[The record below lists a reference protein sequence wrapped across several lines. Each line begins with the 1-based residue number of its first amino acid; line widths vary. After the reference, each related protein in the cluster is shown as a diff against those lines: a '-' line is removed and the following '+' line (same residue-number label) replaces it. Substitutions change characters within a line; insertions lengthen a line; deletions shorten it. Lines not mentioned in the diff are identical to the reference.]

1 MPRIATKFDD
11 HQTLGA
17 FEQTPI
23 VNDSLTSETTTIV
36 ASDKESAKS
45 GEVSAIVYKLA
56 ENASDPIDAA
66 LALFGGS
73 PAELAKFAI
82 GAYNDDIRLRAKSFI
97 VTSIEGPEK
106 MVARVV
112 RRIAKELN
120 LDEANVL
127 AKVKANPAYL
137 DMLLSLAK

>member
-11 HQTLGA
+11 HQVLGK
-17 FEQTPI
+17 FEQKP
-23 VNDSLTSETTTIV
+23 VNSDSLVSEDVNVV
-36 ASDKESAKS
+36 ASDKESEKS
-45 GEVSAIVYKLA
+45 GEVTATIYKLA
-56 ENASDPIDAA
+56 DNAENPIEGA

-73 PAELAKFAI
+73 PADLAKFAI
-82 GAYNDDIRLRAKSFI
+82 AAYNDDVRTRAKSFI

>member
-1 MPRIATKFDD
+1 MARVATKYDN
-11 HQTLGA
+11 HQILGA
-17 FEQTPI
+17 FEQTP
-23 VNDSLTSETTTIV
+23 VNSDSLTTETVNVV
-36 ASDKESAKS
+36 ASDKETEMS
-45 GEVSAIVYKLA
+45 GEVTAIVYKLA
-56 ENASDPIDAA
+56 ENAENPVDAA

-73 PAELAKFAI
+73 PADLAKFAI
-82 GAYNDDIRLRAKSFI
+82 NAYNDDVRTRAKTFI

>member
-11 HQTLGA
+11 HSVLGA

>member
-1 MPRIATKFDD
+1 MPRIAQKYDN
-11 HQTLGA
+11 HQALGT
-17 FEQTPI
+17 FEQAP
-23 VNDSLTSETTTIV
+23 VDSDSLSSEVVTVV
-36 ASDKESAKS
+36 ASDKETEMS
-45 GEVSAIVYKLA
+45 GEIQATVYKLA
-56 ENASDPIDAA
+56 ENAENPIEAA

-73 PAELAKFAI
+73 PADLAKFAI
-82 GAYNDDIRLRAKSFI
+82 GAYNDDVRLRAKSFI

>member
-1 MPRIATKFDD
+1 MPRIAAKFTD
-11 HQTLGA
+11 HQILGT
-17 FEQTPI
+17 FEQVP
-23 VNDSLTSETTTIV
+23 VVSDSLTSEVVAVV
-36 ASDKESAKS
+36 ASDRESEKS
-45 GEVSAIVYKLA
+45 GEVNAIVYKLA
-56 ENASDPIDAA
+56 ENAENPIDAA

-82 GAYNDDIRLRAKSFI
+82 GAYNDDVRLRAKSFI